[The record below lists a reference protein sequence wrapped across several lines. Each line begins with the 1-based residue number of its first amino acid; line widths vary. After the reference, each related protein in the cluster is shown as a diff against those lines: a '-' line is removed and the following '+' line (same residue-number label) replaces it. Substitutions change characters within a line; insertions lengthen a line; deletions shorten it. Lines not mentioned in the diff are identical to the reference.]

1 MSYPPCNH
9 ENHMNR
15 FLIPAL
21 SLSILGVAACSDQ
34 PAAVEATPA
43 GDTVAVEGPRADTA
57 ATSTALA
64 LGLTRSELED
74 ADLVG
79 PAPQHVDLG
88 DVDTLVL
95 DTNGQV
101 TGMVVDLENSDKK
114 VVVPIDAVTSL
125 RRDRDVDLTTTMT
138 AAQLQALPAYTGPGA

>member
-1 MSYPPCNH
+1 
-9 ENHMNR
+9 MNR
-15 FLIPAL
+15 FLIPAVSL
-21 SLSILGVAACSDQ
+21 SLLGVAACSNPE

-43 GDTVAVEGPRADTA
+43 GDIAPVEGPRADTA

-64 LGLTRSELED
+64 LGLTRAELED

-88 DVDTLVL
+88 DVETLVL
-95 DTNGQV
+95 DAGGQV
-101 TGMVVDLENSDKK
+101 TGLVVDLEGSDKD

-125 RRDRDVDLTTTMT
+125 RREQDVDLMTSMT

>member
-1 MSYPPCNH
+1 MH
-9 ENHMNR
+9 R
-15 FLIPAL
+15 LLIPAL
-21 SLSILGVAACSDQ
+21 SLSLLGVAACSDRE

-57 ATSTALA
+57 ASSTALA
-64 LGLTRSELED
+64 LGLTRAELED

-88 DVDTLVL
+88 DVETLVL
-95 DTNGQV
+95 GANGEV
-101 TGMVVDLENSDKK
+101 TGLVIDLEGTDKD
-114 VVVPIDAVTSL
+114 VVVPISAVTSL
-125 RRDRDVDLTTTMT
+125 RRDREVDLMTSMT